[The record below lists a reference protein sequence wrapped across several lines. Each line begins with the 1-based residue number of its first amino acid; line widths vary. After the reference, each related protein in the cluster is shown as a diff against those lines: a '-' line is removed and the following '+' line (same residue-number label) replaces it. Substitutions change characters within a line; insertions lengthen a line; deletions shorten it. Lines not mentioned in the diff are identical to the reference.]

1 MRRSCAPPIRAP
13 AVAARQALPPRAGWP
28 PGRPADGPTVRAS
41 SALERL
47 ALSLSHGE
55 AVLAEYYA
63 QALVMW
69 VSRGFD
75 LDDVRLWL
83 NAGPLEHDSGLAERR
98 AGLSAADMSR
108 NVGGTRVLARL
119 RRGEAPASLATRM
132 REGRTRRA

>member
-1 MRRSCAPPIRAP
+1 
-13 AVAARQALPPRAGWP
+13 
-28 PGRPADGPTVRAS
+28 
-41 SALERL
+41 
-47 ALSLSHGE
+47 
-55 AVLAEYYA
+55 VLAEYYA

-108 NVGGTRVLARL
+108 TTSAVRAFSPGCVAARHL
-119 RRGEAPASLATRM
+119 RRWRPGCAKAGHDVREACHADDLC
-132 REGRTRRA
+132 RR